1 MTMNKDFKKMFFY
14 KLKLYL
20 PICLFVILVQY
31 EEMYKIPSTVFSFSF
46 CFVLDLILIKAL
58 ILKTKNI
65 NIK

>member
-1 MTMNKDFKKMFFY
+1 MSKDFKKMFFY

-31 EEMYKIPSTVFSFSF
+31 EEMYKILSTVFSFSF
-46 CFVLDLILIKAL
+46 CFVLDLILIKGL

>member
-1 MTMNKDFKKMFFY
+1 MSKDFKKMFFY

-31 EEMYKIPSTVFSFSF
+31 KETYKISSTVFSFSF

-58 ILKTKNI
+58 KLKTKNI